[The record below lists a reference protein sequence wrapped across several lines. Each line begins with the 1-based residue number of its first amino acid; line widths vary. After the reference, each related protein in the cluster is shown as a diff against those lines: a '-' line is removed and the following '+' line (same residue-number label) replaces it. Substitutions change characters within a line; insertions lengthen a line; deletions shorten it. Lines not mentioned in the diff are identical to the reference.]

1 MANRI
6 QICNMALGHLGE
18 IGSISSIDPPEGSKY
33 AEDCAQFY
41 PMARDLAFAEAPRGF
56 HFNTTR
62 APLALSGT
70 PPSSWEY
77 SYTWP
82 ADVLHPLAVLF
93 PEYVTDEMRSQPFVT
108 ETTGTKRY
116 IYTDVEQAVL
126 RYTFKQTD
134 EATWSDAF
142 AMAVSYR
149 LAALLAGPI
158 IKGSKGID
166 VSQGMLRLFQDAL
179 QLAMAQDGNAQY
191 SDEYRNFVS
200 AGEMARR

>member
-18 IGSISSIDPPEGSKY
+18 AGSISSIDPPEGSKY

-41 PMARDLAFAEAPRGF
+41 PMARDLAFSEASRGF
-56 HFNTTR
+56 HFNTKR

-77 SYTWP
+77 SYAWP

-116 IYTDVEQAVL
+116 IYTNVEQAVL

-134 EATWSDAF
+134 EATWSDPF

-149 LAALLAGPI
+149 LASLLAGPI

-166 VSQGMLRLFQDAL
+166 VSQGMLSLFYDTL
-179 QLAMAQDGNAQY
+179 QLAMTQDGSAQY

-200 AGEMARR
+200 AGEAARR